1 MTTRQFTFHF
11 LSISPTTQL
20 TPTVPDELKELAMTL
35 TKTAKISLGILTLW
49 PLVYPFLFI
58 AFVIGTMLTTVS
70 GGMRNGPDG
79 AAFPAAF
86 VVFFII
92 HLLTILFMF
101 ALMGV
106 YLYIL
111 YNSDRVPADKKTLWA
126 VILLFGNMLAMPVF
140 FWIYVWP
147 EDWPATPAKT

>member
-1 MTTRQFTFHF
+1 
-11 LSISPTTQL
+11 
-20 TPTVPDELKELAMTL
+20 MTL

-49 PLVYPFLFI
+49 PLVYPLLFI
-58 AFVIGTMLTTVS
+58 VFFIGTMLTTVS

-86 VVFFII
+86 AVFFII

-101 ALMGV
+101 ALLGI

-126 VILLFGNMLAMPVF
+126 VILFLGNALAMPVF

-147 EDWPATPAKT
+147 EDWPAKS